1 LHLATWKIGKWN
13 DFAKNGSRRL
23 ILFIKNSVLK
33 QRLEK
38 TNEHE
43 CRKWLATG
51 ATAAIGL
58 LDVDTKTTIMKKI
71 FYSFIL
77 LISVVTA
84 KAQVTMM
91 NDVSASY
98 LERLIQIAKDNYP
111 KFKWTNARVAAA
123 KAGYDKTKYG
133 IFDFAALSYVY
144 YPGNNFEV
152 YNASNS
158 GTNSFLNGYQLGL
171 FINVGTML
179 QKPATIKQA
188 KEEYIAAKYDRETID
203 LDIEQEVRKR
213 YFTYVEMSNV
223 LKIKS
228 KAVGD
233 ADDAMK
239 HVKYKFEKGEVTF
252 EIYNQALLAFSTYSQ
267 EKIIAESSFLVA
279 KSSLEEMLGTS
290 LEKIK

>member
-58 LDVDTKTTIMKKI
+58 LDVGTKTTIMKKI